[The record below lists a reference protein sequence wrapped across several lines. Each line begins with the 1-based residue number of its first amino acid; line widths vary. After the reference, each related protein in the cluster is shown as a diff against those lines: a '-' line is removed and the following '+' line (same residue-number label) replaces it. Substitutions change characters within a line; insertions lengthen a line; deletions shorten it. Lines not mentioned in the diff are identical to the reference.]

1 LPDNLFNVIAEV
13 ALISPLTIVPS
24 TIFAEVIILS
34 AKSALVK
41 GTAVGLFPINGI
53 INSYYV
59 LIASTVETQ
68 TSKEL
73 AVSEITFKG
82 IS

>member
-1 LPDNLFNVIAEV
+1 MYP
-13 ALISPLTIVPS
+13 IVPS

-34 AKSALVK
+34 AISALVK
-41 GTAVGLFPINGI
+41 GTDAGLFPINGI

-73 AVSEITFKG
+73 AVSEITFKA
-82 IS
+82 SPD